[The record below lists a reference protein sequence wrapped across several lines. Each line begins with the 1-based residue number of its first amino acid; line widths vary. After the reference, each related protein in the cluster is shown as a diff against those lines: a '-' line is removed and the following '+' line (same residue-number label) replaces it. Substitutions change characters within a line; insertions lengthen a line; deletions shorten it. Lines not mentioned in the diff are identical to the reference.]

1 MALRTQQKNVLL
13 LGAGYVSAPV
23 VDYLTRDETIG
34 VTVGKVEDIIDQTTC
49 HQMLYSLSKILGSAL
64 IKM

>member
-1 MALRTQQKNVLL
+1 MDLKTQQKNVLL

-23 VDYLTRDETIG
+23 VDYLTRDETKG

-49 HQMLYSLSKILGSAL
+49 HQMLYSLS
-64 IKM
+64 